1 MPRAVLARRR
11 QSRATGG
18 IGAGGGIAHAGWRAD
33 ADHESGDG
41 LGLDRRGASAHI
53 GTEAGGPQGALGA
66 QGREL
71 RCA

>member
-18 IGAGGGIAHAGWRAD
+18 IGAGAIALAGWRAD

-41 LGLDRRGASAHI
+41 LGLDRRGASART